1 MLKKFFKIALIVY
14 SVFVFGLFAFVK
26 KTDMLGDGY
35 EYTYMTESFIQHK
48 SPEQLDTD
56 VAIAQEKLKIQ
67 NPHVNLRPEHNGFYE
82 SNAGNKWYSYHFWL
96 YPLVVSP
103 IQQVIELFHG
113 NPLRAFGITNAL
125 LYLTMLWC
133 VYLLSA
139 SDKKVWLTLLMA
151 MSPLISYIIWTSPEV
166 FSASLLAMALVFY
179 FRKNLQMAILLSGL
193 AACQN
198 PPILFFT
205 VWCGCLYLWH
215 TYKKY
220 IDEHTFDFREFIIT
234 GLCSLPLLLSPLFY
248 WINYSTPNLIAK
260 IGASKLEFINFG
272 KFLSYFF
279 DLNQGAIVYS
289 GLLLL
294 VFLWLVVKNL
304 VLKKFKYFE
313 LVIISLIMIISCL
326 TTPNWNS
333 GMSHVMRY
341 FVWLY
346 PMIVFYVVYSVDFT
360 KQKLLGYILIANM
373 FILCCANSWFKGDDN
388 HGRHNVI
395 ATAMLSNY
403 PAFYNPEHEIFTE
416 RILHQD
422 PAFSCFVAFLDNTG
436 EIRKILTTKDAWLE
450 LPNNEK
456 YTIKDSDFYTNQ
468 LSKFKNDVPR
478 YVNVTRNQIVTNG
491 PTVEIDKKIKFS
503 EIDEDIRGLSVKEP
517 WGRWSDGKQVNIRL
531 KFKTLNKNRQQ
542 IGLKIDGYPY
552 LPPKRESLKIDIFGN
567 DKLLKTWVFTHEHS
581 DFENIVYVPTKDISE
596 NGNILDLNFKIHN
609 PISPSKA
616 NDGPDHRKLGFAFF
630 SIEVVK

>member
-14 SVFVFGLFAFVK
+14 SVFVLGLFAFSVSPNRY
-26 KTDMLGDGY
+26 GDGF
-35 EYTYMTESFIQHK
+35 EYIYMTESFIQHK
-48 SPEQLDTD
+48 TPEQLDTD
-56 VAIAQEKLKIQ
+56 VAIAQEKLKTY
-67 NPHVNLRPEHNGFYE
+67 NPHVWLAPKLHGYYK
-82 SNAGNKWYSYHFWL
+82 SDQGDKYYSYHFWL

-151 MSPLISYIIWTSPEV
+151 MAPLVPYITWTHTEV
-166 FSASLLAMALVFY
+166 FSASLLTIALIFY

-205 VWCGCLYLWH
+205 VWCGCLYLWQV
-215 TYKKY
+215 YKKY

-260 IGASKLEFINFG
+260 IGGSKLEFINFG

-313 LVIISLIMIISCL
+313 LVIISILMILSSL
-326 TTPNWNS
+326 TAPNWNC
-333 GMSHVMRY
+333 GQTHVLRY
-341 FVWLY
+341 VVWLY
-346 PMIVFYVVYSVDFT
+346 PLIVFYVAYSVNFT

-373 FILCCANSWFKGDDN
+373 FILCCANSWFDGTEIFLQ
-388 HGRHNVI
+388 HNRLAQTV
-395 ATAMLSNY
+395 LSRY
-403 PAFYNPEHEIFTE
+403 PYLYNPQHDIFVLRT
-416 RILHQD
+416 LHKPGHATYPVVYINSD
-422 PAFSCFVAFLDNTG
+422 G
-436 EIRKILTTKDAWLE
+436 EITKMLTTKDAWLE

-468 LSKFKNDVPR
+468 MSKFKNDVPR

-616 NDGPDHRKLGFAFF
+616 NDGPDSRKLGFAFF
-630 SIEVVK
+630 SIEIVK

>member
-14 SVFVFGLFAFVK
+14 SVFVLGLFAFSVSPNRY
-26 KTDMLGDGY
+26 GDGF
-35 EYTYMTESFIQHK
+35 EYIYMTESFIQHK
-48 SPEQLDTD
+48 TPEQLDTD
-56 VAIAQEKLKIQ
+56 VAIAQEKLKTY
-67 NPHVNLRPEHNGFYE
+67 NPHVWLAPELSGYFKNNQGDKY
-82 SNAGNKWYSYHFWL
+82 YSYHFWL

-103 IQQVIELFHG
+103 IQQIIELFHG
-113 NPLRAFGITNAL
+113 NPLRAFGLTNAL

-133 VYLLSA
+133 VYLLST
-139 SDKKVWLTLLMA
+139 SDKRTWLTLLMA
-151 MSPLISYIIWTSPEV
+151 MSPLVPYITWTHPEV
-166 FSASLLAMALVFY
+166 FSASLLAVALVFY
-179 FRKNLQMAILLSGL
+179 FRKNLQMSILFSGL

-294 VFLWLVVKNL
+294 IFLWLVVKNL

-373 FILCCANSWFKGDDN
+373 FILCCAQSWFKGSEVYIW
-388 HGRHNVI
+388 HNTI
-395 ATAMLSNY
+395 AKAVLSNY
-403 PAFYNPEHEIFTE
+403 PALYNPDHEIFME
-416 RILHQD
+416 RVVHKEGHI
-422 PAFSCFVAFLDNTG
+422 PYPVVFISDNG
-436 EIRKILTTKDAWLE
+436 KIKKILTTRDAWAD

-456 YTIKDSDFYTNQ
+456 YAIMDTDFYNEQ
-468 LSKFKNDVPR
+468 LSKFKSNEPR
-478 YVNVTRNQIVTNG
+478 YINIMHDQIIENG
-491 PTVEIDKKIKFS
+491 FVLEVGKKIKFS

-517 WGRWSDGKQVNIRL
+517 WGRWSDGKQIDIRL

-567 DKLLKTWVFTHEHS
+567 DKLLKTWVFTHNKS
-581 DFENIVYVPTKDISE
+581 NFENIVYVPTADIID
-596 NGNILDLNFKIHN
+596 NKNILNLSFKIHN

-630 SIEVVK
+630 SIEIVK